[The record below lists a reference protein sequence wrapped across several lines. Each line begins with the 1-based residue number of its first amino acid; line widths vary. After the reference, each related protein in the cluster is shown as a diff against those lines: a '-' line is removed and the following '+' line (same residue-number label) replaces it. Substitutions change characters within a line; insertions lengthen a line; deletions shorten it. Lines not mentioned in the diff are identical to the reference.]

1 MNFNDIFNEIK
12 KSFGGLWQSK
22 QRGNSFE
29 IITPYATTNN
39 KFISVFL
46 TKQGN
51 DYVITDGGWINGGIY
66 DILPNHDETTFIKI
80 LYHFQCSFDIKEI
93 ESEGIIYYYTKANNL
108 IDIPSRVLS
117 FSTFVQNIIS
127 ISELDFETKTEKET
141 KKRFFSKANEYLK
154 TFDSSDKLKIG
165 GYLIPDKKQ
174 LKFNALYNNASNNIV
189 LVNYITGSTETTF
202 ANSIYRTNI
211 LFEMAESTVYKNNIV
226 NKVSLIDTSAGG
238 YLPTKISHFLLHL
251 ENKTGSKIIPWVE
264 RERLKLEVFNLN

>member
-1 MNFNDIFNEIK
+1 MNFNEILNEIK
-12 KSFGGLWQSK
+12 NSFGGLWQSK

-46 TKQGN
+46 TLQGSEFI
-51 DYVITDGGWINGGIY
+51 ITDGGWINSGIY
-66 DILPNHDETTFIKI
+66 DILPNHDETTFIK
-80 LYHFQCSFDIKEI
+80 LLFHFQSSFDIKEV
-93 ESEGIIYYYTKANNL
+93 ESEGITYYYTKTNNI

-141 KKRFFSKANEYLK
+141 KRRFFSKANEYLK
-154 TFDSSDKLKIG
+154 SFDGSDKLKIG

-174 LKFNALYNNASNNIV
+174 LKFNALYNSASNNII
-189 LVNYITGSTETTF
+189 LVNYITGSTENNF

-211 LFEMAESTVYKNNIV
+211 LFEMAESTVYNNNIV

-238 YLPTKISHFLLHL
+238 YLPNKIGHFLLHL